1 MITETKLNSEKFRNG
16 RVMSLCRFLCGWSC
30 HIPIVLS
37 LTFVFLV
44 AALFIVRF
52 LGKWDSEA
60 IKGHGGSSVP
70 ILTCLAIPFLFY
82 LILLAASTLH
92 ADKRKDWFLI
102 RILSTGLIGGAFA
115 YLLPLGMGVSFTDSR
130 YSEGPA
136 LRQIILY
143 TTGGLLGII
152 ALSETRRKNDIEEHK
167 NNIEYSRQV
176 EADRRERY
184 TKSVEQLAHKEAT
197 IRMGG
202 IYTLV
207 RLADEWDRADMQQ
220 ETQLIIDTLCSYIR
234 SPFSLT
240 AKYNELSQEFPG
252 ESYKDRIEDFY
263 RDKELFK
270 AEQNVRMNILDQ
282 IHERVKWSGN
292 KPDAVRIE
300 DAQIDPGKWSRY
312 KYDLSGSL
320 FFYQVDL
327 SQSYWKD
334 KITFKN
340 SIFYEDS
347 NFSTSAYYGPTD
359 FSKSYYYSDVNFSGS
374 CYKESNYFNNSIYYK
389 KADFQKSTYFGIAS
403 TSHSVYFAEYID
415 VGSIYEKCTHSV
427 NSIFCSSVNLTSCIY
442 KEGYAFSN
450 SIYMDTST
458 LYPSIKNNS
467 LIRLADS
474 LYMGEIILKSESLKY
489 ICFRDSIYS
498 GDLKIYNK
506 NQITDVFFESSAYTG
521 RIISDNDFQIKHRKP
536 VEDSR
541 KISLLSSNIY
551 NHVIRKTIHGN
562 NNDAYKNLA
571 EGFRQITDGQDFF
584 LNDKTEEIKYAI
596 NLAKQD
602 CIPSQVR
609 KNVLEDVDK
618 SYKELKE
625 WLNTKTGRK

>member
-1 MITETKLNSEKFRNG
+1 MITETKLDSEKSRNNKS
-16 RVMSLCRFLCGWSC
+16 MSRCRFLCKWFC
-30 HIPIVLS
+30 YIPRVLL
-37 LTFVFLV
+37 LTSAVLIVFLV
-44 AALFIVRF
+44 IEFF
-52 LGKWDSEA
+52 LGLWGFEA

-70 ILTCLAIPFLFY
+70 ILTCLAIPFLSY

-115 YLLPLGMGVSFTDSR
+115 YLLPLGMGVSFTDNR

-197 IRMGG
+197 IHMGG

-240 AKYNELSQEFPG
+240 AKYNELSQEFPS

-263 RDKELFK
+263 RDKEIFK

-292 KPDAVRIE
+292 KPDTVRIE

-374 CYKESNYFNNSIYYK
+374 CYKRFTKFDHSIYYK
-389 KADFQKSTYFGIAS
+389 KADFQKSTHFDATS

-415 VGSIYEKCTHSV
+415 VGSIYEKCAHSV

-458 LYPSIKNNS
+458 LRPSIKHN
-467 LIRLADS
+467 LIRLDDS
-474 LYMGEIILKSESLKY
+474 LYMGEIILESESLKY
-489 ICFRDSIYS
+489 IYFRDSIYS
-498 GDLKIYNK
+498 GDLTVHNK
-506 NQITDVFFESSAYTG
+506 NQITDIFFESSAYTG
-521 RIISDNDFQIKHRKP
+521 QIISDNDFQIKHDKP

-541 KISLLSSNIY
+541 KISLLNSNIY
-551 NHVIRKTIHGN
+551 HHIIRKTIHGN

-571 EGFRQITDGQDFF
+571 EGFRQITDGQGCF
-584 LNDKTEEIKYAI
+584 LNDKTEEIKYDI

-609 KNVLEDVDK
+609 KNVLEDVNK
-618 SYKELKE
+618 SYEELKE
-625 WLNTKTGRK
+625 WLSKKTGRK